1 MEKRRV
7 PNNVTLAGLRRLL
20 EALKERA
27 GKDAVVNVT
36 LTLWSHGNIESE
48 EYQHREEL
56 GVYVNRTGTGTKF
69 FTSLKEAHD
78 YIKTLEKGGD

>member
-20 EALKERA
+20 EALAERT
-27 GKDAVVNVT
+27 GKTATLDVT
-36 LTLWSHGNIESE
+36 LELWRYEDRTIGGDEVE
-48 EYQHREEL
+48 ERI
-56 GVYVNRTGTGTKF
+56 GVYESKTKTGTKYF
-69 FTSLKEAHD
+69 MSLKEAYD